1 MGIGSKNRKDF
12 ERLRGGESRTEWHLV
27 LRSKQKPTHLH
38 YRWEKWP
45 EPGGQASMRTGM
57 EAAAAQRRFWGVGST
72 ELTSLEVEPPAP
84 ILLSPCPLGF
94 LSGLREGWVPSQAV
108 VAFLMPFE
116 FHSRHSLFTDPVI
129 KVP

>member
-45 EPGGQASMRTGM
+45 EPGGQANMRTG
-57 EAAAAQRRFWGVGST
+57 
-72 ELTSLEVEPPAP
+72 VEDWPRQL
-84 ILLSPCPLGF
+84 LLS
-94 LSGLREGWVPSQAV
+94 EG
-108 VAFLMPFE
+108 
-116 FHSRHSLFTDPVI
+116 SRVWGALN
-129 KVP
+129 